1 MKISKAF
8 SEWKKTNKSKLSDDE
23 TLNTLCDKAL
33 VKIMAP
39 NFKQDA
45 TYIKV
50 KHMMYNKMKVD
61 VKALVEYEF
70 E

>member
-1 MKISKAF
+1 
-8 SEWKKTNKSKLSDDE
+8 
-23 TLNTLCDKAL
+23 
-33 VKIMAP
+33 MAP
-39 NFKQDA
+39 NFKQEV

-50 KHMMYNKMKVD
+50 KNMMYNKMKTD

>member
-23 TLNTLCDKAL
+23 ALNTLCDKAS

-39 NFKQDA
+39 NFKQEV

-50 KHMMYNKMKVD
+50 KNMMYNKMKTD
-61 VKALVEYEF
+61 VKALLEYEF